1 MTNPPPKL
9 ATRLLHFFLRDELKE
24 EVTGD
29 LEEKFVWN
37 AKNKSVFKAKLNY
50 WFQVFNYL
58 RPFAIRN
65 AKPYLNPYPMY
76 KSYVKVGWRNLLKSK
91 AYSFINIGGLSIGL
105 AVAILIGLWIVDE
118 LSYNKN
124 FKNYDRIV
132 QVLQH
137 QYFNGHTG
145 TQTAIPIPLEAQLRK
160 DYGDDFKYL
169 ALTSWNGDHILS
181 HDSVKLSQSGNYVGA
196 EQPRILSLDMVEGS
210 IDGLKELSSILL
222 SQSTAKALF
231 GDADPLNRML
241 RIDNRLDVKVT
252 GVYKDFPFTCAFND
266 WHFLAS
272 WELYVSSEPWVK
284 DARDHAQWDNN
295 SFQLFAEL
303 APNANA
309 DAVSNQIR
317 NVKFDH
323 IDVGD
328 RVSKPEIFV
337 YPMKDWHLRWSWD
350 EGKQS
355 GGMILYVRL
364 FAIVGIFVLLL
375 ACINFINL
383 STARSAQRSKEVGIR
398 KSIGSRQG
406 QLVKQ
411 FLSESFI
418 VVVIS
423 WVIALLLVAV
433 AMPWFNDLAG
443 KHMQMPF
450 TEPLFWMASL
460 GFMIVTGFLA
470 GSYPALYLS
479 AFDPVSVL
487 KGTFRTGRFA
497 GLSRRILVVLQF
509 TVSVSLI
516 IGTIVVYQQVQYTKD
531 RPIGYDNDAMMM
543 IQMTSPDYEG
553 KYEIL
558 RKELKDAGAIEE
570 MSESSSPLTG
580 VWSDNGGFDWEGK
593 DPNLQADFGTI
604 WVTPDF
610 GKTINWQV
618 VQGRDFSRDF
628 ATDSTAIVMNET
640 ATKFMG
646 ISNPVGMTVK
656 WGDNG
661 TYHVIGVVKDLL
673 MDSPFSPVRQTFF
686 FESGRDFNWIELK
699 LSPDKSMSE
708 DIAGIRKVF
717 QDVLPDI
724 PFTYQ
729 FADEEHAKK
738 FESEVRIGKLAGI
751 FSILAVFISC
761 LGLFGLA
768 SFVAERRT
776 KEIGIRKV
784 LGASIVS
791 LWRMLSK
798 DFVILVLVS
807 NLVAIPITYKV
818 LSGWLSAYQ
827 YRTHIYWWVFVVA
840 AAVVVLITILT
851 VSFQAI
857 RAATMNPVKS
867 LRSE

>member
-1 MTNPPPKL
+1 MTNLPPKL
-9 ATRLLHFFLRDELKE
+9 ANRFLHRFLRDELRE

-29 LEEKFVWN
+29 LEEKFDRTV
-37 AKNKSVFKAKLNY
+37 KKSAFRAKLNY

-65 AKPYLNPYPMY
+65 ANPYLNPYPMY

-91 AYSFINIGGLSIGL
+91 AYSLINIGGLSIGL
-105 AVAILIGLWIVDE
+105 AVALLIGLWIVDE

-124 FKNYDRIV
+124 FTNYDRIV
-132 QVLQH
+132 QVMQH
-137 QYFNGHTG
+137 QHFNGHTG
-145 TQTAIPIPLEAQLRK
+145 TQTAIPIPLEPELRSH
-160 DYGDDFKYL
+160 YGDDFKYL
-169 ALTSWNGDHILS
+169 ALASWNGDHILS
-181 HDSVKLSQSGNYVGA
+181 HDTVKLSQPGNYMGP
-196 EQPRILSLDMVEGS
+196 EGPRVLALQMLEGS
-210 IDGLKELSSILL
+210 IDGLKDPASILL
-222 SQSTAKALF
+222 SRSTSRALF
-231 GDADPLNRML
+231 GDVDPLSRML
-241 RIDNRLDVKVT
+241 RIDNRLDAKVA
-252 GVYKDFPFTCAFND
+252 GVYEDLPFTCAFND
-266 WHFLAS
+266 WHFIAS
-272 WELYVSSEPWVK
+272 WNLYETSEPWVK
-284 DARDHAQWDNN
+284 DAADHAQWDNN

-303 APNANA
+303 APNADV
-309 DAVSNQIR
+309 DAVSKQIQ

-323 IDVGD
+323 IDPGE

-337 YPMKDWHLRWSWD
+337 YPMKDWHLRWSWN
-350 EGKQS
+350 EGRQS

-383 STARSAQRSKEVGIR
+383 STARSSQRSKEVGIR

-423 WVIALLLVAV
+423 WAIALILVAV
-433 AMPWFNDLAG
+433 AMPYFNELAG
-443 KHMQMPF
+443 KHMKMPF
-450 TEPLFWMASL
+450 GEPLFWAASL
-460 GFMIVTGFLA
+460 GFMIATGFLA

-487 KGTFRTGRFA
+487 KGTFRTGKFA

-516 IGTIVVYQQVQYTKD
+516 IGTIVVYQQVQYTKN
-531 RPIGYDNDAMMM
+531 RPIGYDNSAMMM

-553 KYEIL
+553 KFEIL
-558 RKELKDAGAIEE
+558 RQDLKDAGDIEE

-604 WVTPDF
+604 WVTRDF
-610 GKTINWQV
+610 GKTVSWQIV
-618 VQGRDFSRDF
+618 KGRDFSEDF
-628 ATDSTAIVMNET
+628 ATDSSAIVMNET
-640 ATKFMG
+640 AVKFMG
-646 ISNPVGMTVK
+646 VTDPVGMTIK

-686 FESGRDFNWIELK
+686 FMNDGQASNWIELK
-699 LSPDKSMSE
+699 LSADKSLSQS
-708 DIAGIRKVF
+708 ISGIRKVF
-717 QDVLPDI
+717 SDVLPDI

-729 FADEEHAKK
+729 FADDEHAKK

-791 LWRMLSK
+791 LWRMLSQ
-798 DFVILVLVS
+798 DFVFLVLIS
-807 NLVAIPITYKV
+807 NLVAIPVTYKV
-818 LSGWLSAYQ
+818 LSGWLSDYE
-827 YRTHIYWWVFVVA
+827 YRTQIYWWVFLA
-840 AAVVVLITILT
+840 AAALVVLITILT

-857 RAATMNPVKS
+857 KAATMNPVKS